1 MDPDTAIL
9 AVYAVSLEGRASIAL
24 VTCCSLSLPIR
35 ASEDDAPFVSVSVS
49 AISNAKPD
57 SQSSLSVSHA
67 TTRQSLEAYLLEL
80 LGTLKYCISEMSKAI
95 VS

>member
-24 VTCCSLSLPIR
+24 VTCYSLSLPIR

-49 AISNAKPD
+49 AIMPSPIVRAPCLYHMPPPD
-57 SQSSLSVSHA
+57 
-67 TTRQSLEAYLLEL
+67 
-80 LGTLKYCISEMSKAI
+80 KAWKHTCWN
-95 VS
+95 